1 MEWDPSKFN
10 LGSRFFV
17 SYIKPFPI
25 QLFVIY
31 KLREETYAGS

>member
-1 MEWDPSKFN
+1 MERDPSKFN

-17 SYIKPFPI
+17 SHIKPLPI